1 MKEDKE
7 DVMMVKSWKQT
18 VLVLALT
25 LTFALPGCRH
35 APVST
40 EASPSDTPVASLD
53 GFAWET
59 SAPQSKLDFLLGVEC
74 ALAMES
80 ALAQAARE
88 KGETVQLSLFAN
100 GWQIAFHDTTRPELV
115 RRIDEFYYRNPDQKN
130 RHVFDVIWTE
140 MVVPAA
146 ERNARR

>member
-1 MKEDKE
+1 MEEDKE
-7 DVMMVKSWKQT
+7 NAMMVKSLKRT
-18 VLVLALT
+18 GLALA
-25 LTFALPGCRH
+25 LMVVLPGCQH
-35 APVST
+35 SPVT
-40 EASPSDTPVASLD
+40 TAAEPSAAPVASLD

-88 KGETVQLSLFAN
+88 KGGTVQLSLFAN

-115 RRIDEFYYRNPDQKN
+115 RRIDEFYDRNPDQKN
-130 RHVFDVIWTE
+130 RHVFDVIWSE

-146 ERNARR
+146 AESSRR

>member
-1 MKEDKE
+1 
-7 DVMMVKSWKQT
+7 MMVQSFKSAGA
-18 VLVLALT
+18 VLALVLLFGT
-25 LTFALPGCRH
+25 AGCLHRPEPAA
-35 APVST
+35 APT
-40 EASPSDTPVASLD
+40 ETPVASLN

-88 KGETVQLSLFAN
+88 KGESVQLSLFAN
-100 GWQIAFHDTTRPELV
+100 GWQIAFHDTTRPDLV
-115 RRIDEFYYRNPDQKN
+115 QRIDEFYYRNPDQKD

-140 MVVPAA
+140 MVVPAVMEA
-146 ERNARR
+146 GNRAS

>member
-1 MKEDKE
+1 MSLKA
-7 DVMMVKSWKQT
+7 VHPVT
-18 VLVLALT
+18 VALALALT
-25 LTFALPGCRH
+25 FGAVGCRP
-35 APVST
+35 APVTVAAPPQTS
-40 EASPSDTPVASLD
+40 VASLD

-88 KGETVQLSLFAN
+88 KGETVSLSLFAN
-100 GWQIAFHDTTRPELV
+100 GWQIALRDATRPELV

-140 MVVPAA
+140 MVAPALPASGGQTEAA
-146 ERNARR
+146 ER